1 MHEALARIAEQIEG
15 TRFPTARGANAYRPA
30 DVDAWCDAMADR
42 LRSAGPVDRE
52 ELSGHARDA
61 RFATMGFGRGYACA
75 DVDLF
80 LDGVVAGIAEAVPPA
95 AEAGAGVGSAAEP
108 AAFAEPFPEA
118 EPAASA
124 ELFADVDA
132 AGPPVVDETP
142 TSRVAAILD
151 EAFPAPIGEDAYEVA
166 DIEAVV
172 AEVRTALAGGGE
184 EADRCAAALA
194 ALTAARPR
202 QAAPGAGGWDRE
214 RVDAALIAVAEQ
226 LRSGA
231 ERAG

>member
-15 TRFPTARGANAYRPA
+15 TRFPRARGANAYRPA

-61 RFATMGFGRGYACA
+61 RFATMGFRRGYACE

-80 LDGVVAGIAEAVPPA
+80 LDGVVAGIAEAGSPA
-95 AEAGAGVGSAAEP
+95 AEAGAGEGSAAEP
-108 AAFAEPFPEA
+108 AAFAEPFPE
-118 EPAASA
+118 
-124 ELFADVDA
+124 VDA
-132 AGPPVVDETP
+132 AGPPVVDETT

-172 AEVRTALAGGGE
+172 AEVRTALAGGGK

-202 QAAPGAGGWDRE
+202 QAAPRTGGWDRE

-231 ERAG
+231 GRAG

>member
-15 TRFPTARGANAYRPA
+15 TRVPTARGANAYRPA
-30 DVDAWCDAMADR
+30 DVDAGCDAMADR

-61 RFATMGFGRGYACA
+61 RFGTTGFGRGYAC
-75 DVDLF
+75 
-80 LDGVVAGIAEAVPPA
+80 
-95 AEAGAGVGSAAEP
+95 
-108 AAFAEPFPEA
+108 
-118 EPAASA
+118 
-124 ELFADVDA
+124 
-132 AGPPVVDETP
+132 
-142 TSRVAAILD
+142 
-151 EAFPAPIGEDAYEVA
+151 EDAYEVA

-172 AEVRTALAGGGE
+172 TEVRTALAGGGE
-184 EADRCAAALA
+184 EADRCVPALA

-202 QAAPGAGGWDRE
+202 QAAPGTGGWDRE

>member
-1 MHEALARIAEQIEG
+1 
-15 TRFPTARGANAYRPA
+15 
-30 DVDAWCDAMADR
+30 MADR
-42 LRSAGPVDRE
+42 LRSAGPADRE
-52 ELSGHARDA
+52 ELSAHARDA
-61 RFATMGFGRGYACA
+61 RFATTGFGRGYACE

-80 LDGVVAGIAEAVPPA
+80 LDGVVAGIAEAVSPA

-108 AAFAEPFPEA
+108 AAFAEPFPE
-118 EPAASA
+118 
-124 ELFADVDA
+124 VDA

-184 EADRCAAALA
+184 VADRCAA

-202 QAAPGAGGWDRE
+202 QAAPGIGGWDRE

>member
-61 RFATMGFGRGYACA
+61 RFVTMGFGRGYACE

-80 LDGVVAGIAEAVPPA
+80 LDGVVAGIAEAVSPA
-95 AEAGAGVGSAAEP
+95 AEAGAGVGSAGEP
-108 AAFAEPFPEA
+108 AAFAEPFPE
-118 EPAASA
+118 
-124 ELFADVDA
+124 VDA

-142 TSRVAAILD
+142 TMRVTAILD

-172 AEVRTALAGGGE
+172 TEVRTALAGGGE

-194 ALTAARPR
+194 ALTAAPPR
-202 QAAPGAGGWDRE
+202 RAAPGTGGGDRE

-231 ERAG
+231 GRAG

>member
-1 MHEALARIAEQIEG
+1 MTEEGTMHEALARIAEQIEG

-52 ELSGHARDA
+52 ELSGHPRDA
-61 RFATMGFGRGYACA
+61 RFATMGFGRGYACE

-80 LDGVVAGIAEAVPPA
+80 LDGVVAGIAEAVSPA

-108 AAFAEPFPEA
+108 AAFAEPFPE
-118 EPAASA
+118 
-124 ELFADVDA
+124 VDA

-142 TSRVAAILD
+142 TMRVTAILD

-184 EADRCAAALA
+184 VADRCAAALA

-202 QAAPGAGGWDRE
+202 QAAPGTGGWDRE